1 MKVHI
6 SMEINRQNGTVITIF
21 STASAVGKTFLA
33 VNMAAELARIGY
45 KICLIDLDLQFGDV
59 GNYLALNV
67 QKTLFDLL
75 DAMKINSA
83 DIDIEN
89 FLTPYEYKNISF
101 SVLPS
106 PTELD
111 QAYNISAEGVRQCT
125 NELQKYFDYILIDT
139 ASTFSRLNLAVMD
152 LSTIITF
159 VGIVDF
165 IPTIK
170 NMKIG
175 YDTMR
180 SIGYGS
186 NKIRLILNRSDSKT
200 NIALNDVQQVLG
212 EKFYHIIP
220 NDFTEAQESIH
231 AGIPLAAAARDNP
244 IKESIR
250 QLIGRYTNR
259 LNLPEEKDTRLSGW
273 MKRIFKQGDN
283 NG

>member
-33 VNMAAELARIGY
+33 VNMAAELAHIGY
-45 KICLIDLDLQFGDV
+45 KVCLVDLDLQFGDV

-75 DAMKINSA
+75 SAMKTNSS

-101 SVLPS
+101 SVLPA
-106 PTELD
+106 PIELE
-111 QAYNISAEGVRQCT
+111 QAYNISAEGVKQCI
-125 NELQKYFDYILIDT
+125 NELQKDFDYILIDT
-139 ASTFSRLNLAVMD
+139 TSTFSRLNLTVMD

-231 AGIPLAAAARDNP
+231 AGIPLTAAARDNSVR
-244 IKESIR
+244 ESIR

-259 LNLPEEKDTRLSGW
+259 LNVPEEKAVKLSGW

>member
-33 VNMAAELARIGY
+33 VNMAAELASIGY
-45 KICLIDLDLQFGDV
+45 KVCLVDLDLQFGDV
-59 GNYLALNV
+59 SNYLALNV

-75 DAMKINSA
+75 SAMKTNSS

-89 FLTPYEYKNISF
+89 FLTTYEYKNINF
-101 SVLPS
+101 SVLPPPS
-106 PTELD
+106 ELA
-111 QAYNISAEGVRQCT
+111 QAYNISAEGVRQCI
-125 NELQKYFDYILIDT
+125 NRLQKYFDYVLIDT
-139 ASTFSRLNLAVMD
+139 TSTFSRLNLTVMD

-180 SIGYGS
+180 NIGYGS

-200 NIALNDVQQVLG
+200 NIELSDVQQILG
-212 EKFYHIIP
+212 ENFYHIIP
-220 NDFTEAQESIH
+220 NDFTAAQESIH
-231 AGIPLAAAARDNP
+231 AGIPLVTSVRDNP
-244 IKESIR
+244 VKESIR

-259 LNLPEEKDTRLSGW
+259 PNLPEEKTVKLSGW